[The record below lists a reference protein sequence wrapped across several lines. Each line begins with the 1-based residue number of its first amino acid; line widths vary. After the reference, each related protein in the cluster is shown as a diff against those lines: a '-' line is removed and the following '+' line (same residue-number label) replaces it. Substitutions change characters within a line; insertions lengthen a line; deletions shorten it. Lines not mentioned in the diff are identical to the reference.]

1 MAPLSEA
8 MCACHR
14 AWRHGMRWLP
24 ALTLLRW
31 LAAMPQP
38 IFGTMVLPGGALQ
51 AVHAWNG

>member
-38 IFGTMVLPGGALQ
+38 SFGTMVLPGGALQ